1 MLRLESLGRW
11 GNWLAAQPEF
21 AAAAGVIAIILLFV
35 IALRMRGRAAQIE
48 FAEIKGRLSAMAEI
62 AAQQNSEQLRGLNE
76 RIDALAHRFGTDA
89 RYGSCAAWRQSH

>member
-1 MLRLESLGRW
+1 M
-11 GNWLAAQPEF
+11 
-21 AAAAGVIAIILLFV
+21 IAIILLFV

-76 RIDALAHRFGTDA
+76 RIDTLAHQLGQPLDTVGDQIVHEKVMLNDRTQDRNVQGLRKPTGET
-89 RYGSCAAWRQSH
+89 R